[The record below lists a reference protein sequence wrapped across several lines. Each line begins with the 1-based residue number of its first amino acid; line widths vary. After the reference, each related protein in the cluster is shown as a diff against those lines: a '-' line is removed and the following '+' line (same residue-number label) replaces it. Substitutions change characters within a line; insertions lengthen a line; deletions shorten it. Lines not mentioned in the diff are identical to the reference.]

1 MSNDVSYQRE
11 EVTAWLSRW
20 QKIDDVVAGEYAIKQ
35 AGDVYL
41 PRPNPLDDSEENLSR
56 YDQYKDR
63 ATFFNATSRT
73 LEGLIG
79 IAYRRSPEITITPPM
94 DWIRTDVDGSGG
106 GIINQ
111 SHRILEDTFRNA
123 RAGLLVD
130 FPARNET
137 ISLAELQQQNIHAT
151 ITPYRAQQITN
162 WRVNEEQELSL
173 VVLYEQIESGSDFEV
188 GVIEQWRE
196 LRIGQ
201 FSTEEEGAP
210 QRYVVRIWRRGGT
223 DGQGAPEIYAE
234 YQPTDAAGR
243 PWEIIP
249 FTFVG
254 AMDNNAEIDKPPL
267 EDLSNLNLAHYRNS
281 ADFEE
286 SAFFIGQPTI
296 VFTGLDDQWIQV
308 MQDNGVYVGSREAV
322 PLPVGAS
329 AMILQA
335 NPNTLAQEGMRLKEA
350 QMIALGARLLTQD
363 NAVKT
368 AEQSRSDT
376 AAAHSVLSLV
386 CDNVSAA
393 YSLALAWALRFTTVG
408 STEEVGFSIPTDFT
422 GLAADP
428 QLMTAL
434 VAGWQAGALP
444 RSDLFAAL
452 RQLGVIDQ
460 DKSDADIEA
469 ELELEGGGLGLEA

>member
-1 MSNDVSYQRE
+1 MTNDVSYQRE
-11 EVTAWLSRW
+11 EVTAWIPRW
-20 QKIDDVVAGEYAIKQ
+20 QKIDNVVAGEYAIKQ
-35 AGDVYL
+35 AGDLYL

-56 YDQYKDR
+56 YDQYRDR
-63 ATFFNATSRT
+63 AVFFNATSRT

-79 IAYRRSPEITITPPM
+79 IAFRRNPAIVITSSM
-94 DWIRTDVDGSGG
+94 EWIRSDVDGSGG

-130 FPARNET
+130 FPARNNT
-137 ISLAELQQQNIHAT
+137 ISLAELQQQNLHAT
-151 ITPYRAQQITN
+151 ITPYRANQITN
-162 WRVNEEQELSL
+162 WRVNENQELSL
-173 VVLYEQIESGSDFEV
+173 VVLYEQIEV
-188 GVIEQWRE
+188 GDEFDVGIMEQWRE
-196 LRIGQ
+196 LRIGR
-201 FSTEEEGAP
+201 FSTEEEGAAE
-210 QRYVVRIWRRGGT
+210 RYVVRIWRRGG
-223 DGQGAPEIYAE
+223 DDSAGPPEIYAE

-243 PWEIIP
+243 AWGYIP

-286 SAFFIGQPTI
+286 SAYFIGQPTI

-308 MQDNGVYVGSREAV
+308 MQDNGVYVGSREAI
-322 PLPVGAS
+322 PLPVGAT
-329 AMILQA
+329 ALMLQA
-335 NPNTLAQEGMRLKEA
+335 SPNTLAQEGMRIKEG
-350 QMIALGARLLTQD
+350 QMVALGARLLTQGE
-363 NAVKT
+363 AVKT
-368 AEQSRSDT
+368 AEQSRSET

-393 YSLALAWALRFTTVG
+393 YTLALTWALQFTTAG
-408 STEEVGFSIPTDFT
+408 SAEDVMFSIPTDFT

-444 RSDLFAAL
+444 RSDLFAAM

-460 DKSDADIEA
+460 NKSDDDIEA